1 MVKAEGGQFGVK
13 AARVFLAALASAGRG
28 GTIKG
33 RDAQDEPAE
42 QADTTA
48 ACFALAEAAAGLF
61 YFFLAA
67 SAQGC
72 PVAAWAS
79 SPAAQRSA
87 SCWKALWISG
97 SS

>member
-1 MVKAEGGQFGVK
+1 MAMVKAEDGQFGVK

-42 QADTTA
+42 QADATGSCST
-48 ACFALAEAAAGLF
+48 LAEGPTGLF

-67 SAQGC
+67 SAQAG
-72 PVAAWAS
+72 
-79 SPAAQRSA
+79 
-87 SCWKALWISG
+87 
-97 SS
+97 